1 MYHILLKHRGVNLQC
16 WKLVAIKTLL
26 DVWYVLNAQ
35 YTVFEKLVSTL
46 YNIVRIRVKILI
58 SFTDL
63 ISKRG
68 IKVLT
73 CSTENEVLQ
82 NNNKAI
88 ILACFNDLAVL
99 TAGLHCVKPLGD
111 LSESYPSVGLL
122 QELVRFVYKLKQ
134 DVITNYHVN
143 LLKYFISNV

>member
-46 YNIVRIRVKILI
+46 YNIVRIQVQILI

-63 ISKRG
+63 ISERG

-73 CSTENEVLQ
+73 CSTENEMLQ

-99 TAGLHCVKPLGD
+99 TAGLHCKAFWG
-111 LSESYPSVGLL
+111 SVRILPICKLIAGACTFCL
-122 QELVRFVYKLKQ
+122 QIK
-134 DVITNYHVN
+134 TGCNN
-143 LLKYFISNV
+143 